1 MEGELSPL
9 QHLMVCLCLFLWLE
23 TGFLCSPGCPATR
36 CVVEQAGFELHA
48 SASLR
53 SAGFEGVQRLKGFV
67 LRVYECVW
75 SKALC

>member
-9 QHLMVCLCLFLWLE
+9 QHLTVYLCLFVWLE
-23 TGFLCSPGCPATR
+23 TGFLCSPGCPAIR

-53 SAGFEGVQRLKGFV
+53 SAGFEGV
-67 LRVYECVW
+67 LRVYEFVW
-75 SKALC
+75 SKTLC